1 MLASLQPRIKV
12 VFTVPLSR
20 QQRFPRSRISVG
32 AARAFV
38 IGTATEW
45 GVADRQ
51 DDIRLCVSELA
62 TNALLHGVPPGRE
75 FCVKLTTDGDLL
87 RIEVRDSGDGY
98 PEVRSPSVH
107 ESTGRGLRLVK
118 ELADDCGV
126 VEHAVGKTVWLAFK
140 LTPASEGAR

>member
-1 MLASLQPRIKV
+1 M
-12 VFTVPLSR
+12 PLSR

-87 RIEVRDSGDGY
+87 RIEVRDSGDGH
-98 PEVRSPSVH
+98 PEVRSPCVH
-107 ESTGRGLRLVK
+107 ESTGRGLRLVN
-118 ELADDCGV
+118 ELADDYGV
-126 VEHAVGKTVWLAFK
+126 VEHTVGKTVWLAFK
-140 LTPASEGAR
+140 IPPVSEGAR